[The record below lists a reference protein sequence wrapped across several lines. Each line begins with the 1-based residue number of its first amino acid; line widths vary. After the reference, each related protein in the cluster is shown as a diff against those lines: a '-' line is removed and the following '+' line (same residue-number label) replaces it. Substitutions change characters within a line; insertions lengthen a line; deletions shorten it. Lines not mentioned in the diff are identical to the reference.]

1 MNSVIVGGADGKN
14 ILYFNPYFIT
24 YYIHR
29 GGPRRIS
36 QFLVA
41 IEGSAVAV
49 CEKENQSD
57 LRLFD

>member
-1 MNSVIVGGADGKN
+1 M
-14 ILYFNPYFIT
+14 LYLNPYFFT
-24 YYIHR
+24 YDIHR

-36 QFLVA
+36 EFLVA